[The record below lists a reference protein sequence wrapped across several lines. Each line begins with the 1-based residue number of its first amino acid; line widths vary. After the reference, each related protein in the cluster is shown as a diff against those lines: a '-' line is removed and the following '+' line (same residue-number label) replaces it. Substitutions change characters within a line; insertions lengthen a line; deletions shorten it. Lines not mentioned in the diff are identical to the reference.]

1 MASQAE
7 TPATGSFIYS
17 EARGTLS
24 RENVTIVSG
33 AGVLPAGRML
43 GKITASSKYTNYDDT
58 LADGT
63 QVAAGI
69 LYAEVDATSGDK
81 AAVMICRNAEV
92 VSSRVDCKTAG
103 HKAAGITDLAVTN
116 VFFR

>member
-24 RENVTIVSG
+24 RENITIVSG

-43 GKITASSKYTNYDDT
+43 GKITASGKYTNYDDT

-63 QVAAGI
+63 QTAAGI
-69 LYAEVDATSGDK
+69 LYAETDATAADK

-92 VSSRVDCKTAG
+92 VTARVDCKTAG
-103 HKAAGITDLAVTN
+103 HKAAGIVDLNVTG
-116 VFFR
+116 VYFR